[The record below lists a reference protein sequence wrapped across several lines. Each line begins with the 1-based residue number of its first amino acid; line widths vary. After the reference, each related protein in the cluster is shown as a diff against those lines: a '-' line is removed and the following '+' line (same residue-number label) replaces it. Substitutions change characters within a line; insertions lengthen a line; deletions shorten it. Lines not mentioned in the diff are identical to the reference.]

1 MEPAACTAHHLFFSS
16 QAMTGKLVRSSND
29 GLKYMA
35 DLRSGRIDE
44 KMDHLVRG
52 ILRCGAGKD
61 GVCVYACFV
70 CVRILLCV
78 HVRVRR
84 YCVCVRVCA
93 CVQFRSLTLHTS
105 HHYLCCVVGVLFW
118 RDVCPDK
125 PTHGGQQ

>member
-1 MEPAACTAHHLFFSS
+1 
-16 QAMTGKLVRSSND
+16 MTGKLVRSSND

-52 ILRCGAGKD
+52 VLRCGAGKD

-84 YCVCVRVCA
+84 YCVCVCVCA
-93 CVQFRSLTLHTS
+93 VSIIDSAYKSPLS
-105 HHYLCCVVGVLFW
+105 VLCGRRAFLEGCLS
-118 RDVCPDK
+118 
-125 PTHGGQQ
+125 